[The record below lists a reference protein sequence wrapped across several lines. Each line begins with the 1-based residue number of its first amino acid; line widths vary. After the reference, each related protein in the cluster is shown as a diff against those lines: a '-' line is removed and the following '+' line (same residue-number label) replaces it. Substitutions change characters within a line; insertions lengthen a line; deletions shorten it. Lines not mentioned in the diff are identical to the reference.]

1 MKVLMLNGSP
11 HKEGC
16 GARALR
22 EMVKI
27 FESEGVECE
36 IVDVGGK
43 NIHGCKACLACYKLG
58 KCVFDD
64 EVNEIAEKFKDADG
78 LVISSPIYYA
88 APNATL
94 TALLDRMFYSSAFDK
109 TMKVGAAVVTARR
122 GGCTAGFDVLNKYFT
137 ICGMPIASG
146 QYWNQVHGAVGE
158 DAEEDLE
165 GLQSMRTLAR
175 NMTFLMKSIALG
187 KEKFGLPEKEK
198 KIRTNFIK
206 RPKKQ

>member
-122 GGCTAGFDVLNKYFT
+122 GGCTAGLT
-137 ICGMPIASG
+137 C
-146 QYWNQVHGAVGE
+146 
-158 DAEEDLE
+158 L
-165 GLQSMRTLAR
+165 
-175 NMTFLMKSIALG
+175 
-187 KEKFGLPEKEK
+187 
-198 KIRTNFIK
+198 TNTSPSAAC
-206 RPKKQ
+206 R